1 MKFLFFHF
9 FISLYKPDESKQGA
23 NDTRPTR
30 KVEAARGQPSLTFL
44 LDNIIL
50 QKMKSVLALSF
61 AAGAAAFAPS
71 ANVARSSTALAGD
84 LSGEI
89 GAQAPLGFWD
99 PLDMTNV
106 SRGEA
111 TYSVGI
117 YLTK

>member
-1 MKFLFFHF
+1 
-9 FISLYKPDESKQGA
+9 
-23 NDTRPTR
+23 
-30 KVEAARGQPSLTFL
+30 
-44 LDNIIL
+44 
-50 QKMKSVLALSF
+50 MKSVLALSF